1 MNSSDFRSHGLCVE
15 TSVSVPGCYVVDR
28 WKRKKMR
35 WGKVRRVDHGRVSC
49 FAFPWKKDSRAKIW
63 FGDLLSVNRSVVV
76 KSVIGSGR
84 YCCTLPRNLCSHGPI
99 TVRPSLS
106 TTTSTEQVRHVAC
119 SVYTI
124 DCLLSTTT
132 SFSDSFRDC
141 CIPLAELNGWTCDTE
156 TVVWMRCCVVHFRA
170 SGGKLLA
177 APLP

>member
-1 MNSSDFRSHGLCVE
+1 MCRDLCVSPWLLRSRSLE
-15 TSVSVPGCYVVDR
+15 E
-28 WKRKKMR
+28 KKKDAMR
-35 WGKVRRVDHGRVSC
+35 QSPESGPRQSQLFRFSLK
-49 FAFPWKKDSRAKIW
+49 KKDSRAKIW

-141 CIPLAELNGWTCDTE
+141 CIPLAELNGWNCDTE

>member
-28 WKRKKMR
+28 WKRKKR
-35 WGKVRRVDHGRVSC
+35 CDEAKSGEWTTAESAVSL
-49 FAFPWKKDSRAKIW
+49 FLEKKDSRAKIW

-141 CIPLAELNGWTCDTE
+141 CIPLAELNGWNCDTE
-156 TVVWMRCCVVHFRA
+156 TVV
-170 SGGKLLA
+170 
-177 APLP
+177 